1 MGSGLTVRISPG
13 NSDAGVSPISGP
25 RCGPWSATKTTS
37 LPGFAS
43 RERRW
48 EKKVAE
54 GATLVFLDES
64 GFSLK
69 TTKVR
74 TWGRCGQTPIIPT
87 KLRWEHLSVIGA
99 ITTGGQFLQ
108 HTHRGAVRSPQV
120 VNFFEHVLR
129 HVDGEVVVVLDRT
142 MIHRAKAVQAFV
154 QLHERLSLVYLPSY
168 APELNPI
175 ELIWADLKRNVVG
188 NFCAMTIGE
197 LKKRLTVGWQ
207 RIRRKALSMALIR
220 GTPFTAS
227 LPI

>member
-1 MGSGLTVRISPG
+1 MT
-13 NSDAGVSPISGP
+13 
-25 RCGPWSATKTTS
+25 
-37 LPGFAS
+37 
-43 RERRW
+43 RW

-87 KLRWEHLSVIGA
+87 KLRWEHLSVSGA
-99 ITTGGQFLQ
+99 ITTGGQFLH

-120 VNFFEHVLR
+120 VDFLEHVLR
-129 HVDGEVVVVLDRT
+129 HVAGEVVVILDRA
-142 MIHRAKAVQAFV
+142 MIHRSKAVQAFV
-154 QLHERLSLVYLPSY
+154 QEHERLSLVYLPPY

-188 NFCAMTIGE
+188 NFCATSVE
-197 LKKRLTVGWQ
+197 ALKKRLTVGWQ
-207 RIRRKALSMALIR
+207 RIRRKGLPLAFIR
-220 GTPFTAS
+220 GTPFSAS
-227 LPI
+227 LLT

>member
-1 MGSGLTVRISPG
+1 M
-13 NSDAGVSPISGP
+13 
-25 RCGPWSATKTTS
+25 
-37 LPGFAS
+37 
-43 RERRW
+43 
-48 EKKVAE
+48 
-54 GATLVFLDES
+54 VFLDES

-87 KLRWEHLSVIGA
+87 RLRWEHLSVIGA

-120 VNFFEHVLR
+120 VEFLEHVLR
-129 HVDGEVVVVLDRT
+129 HVAGEVVVVLDRA

-154 QLHERLSLVYLPSY
+154 QLHERLSLVYLPPY

-188 NFCAMTIGE
+188 NFCAMSVGE

-207 RIRRKALSMALIR
+207 RIRRKALPLAFIR

-227 LPI
+227 LLT